1 MNCVIHLAI
10 QIVVKVN
17 PAYKYYF
24 LTENTPSLSETLNTQ
39 VLEQEIEDLSNLIMI
54 DSLVGFDGFD
64 LCGVAH
70 QRFSS
75 T

>member
-1 MNCVIHLAI
+1 MNCVIQLAI

-24 LTENTPSLSETLNTQ
+24 LTENTLSLSESLNTQ
-39 VLEQEIEDLSNLIMI
+39 ILEQEIEDLSNLSMI
-54 DSLVGFDGFD
+54 DSLVGFD